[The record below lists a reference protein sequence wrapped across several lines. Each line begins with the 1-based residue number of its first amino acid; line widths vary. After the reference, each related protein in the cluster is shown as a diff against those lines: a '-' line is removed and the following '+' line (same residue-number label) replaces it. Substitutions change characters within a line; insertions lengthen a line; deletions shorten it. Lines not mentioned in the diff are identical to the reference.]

1 MAGPSLRL
9 ILVTSPED
17 YRERFPDDPGIA
29 DDVALLR
36 RVPPRHFV
44 RDDNEGCYRPSSAA
58 FVDDADGHPMSVYR
72 TDVIEAEGEEPDRVL
87 VGHAGFGLVA
97 IAAGTMREKEQAV
110 HPDPLP
116 EETSHTLVCGP
127 KTRGTRR
134 FFARRAVWVVPPPV

>member
-72 TDVIEAEGEEPDRVL
+72 TDVIEAEGEEPERVMAD
-87 VGHAGFGLVA
+87 HAGFGLVA